1 MAKEWKRKVIIGLL
15 IGFTKTI
22 ILPGS
27 INKAPQVNK
36 DQQQFVAF
44 YHPLR
49 FDILLIYQGFLNGA
63 GVIQVAVQ
71 VKRMLPERKSK
82 VIVLHVLGVV

>member
-44 YHPLR
+44 HHPLR

-63 GVIQVAVQ
+63 GVIQVVV
-71 VKRMLPERKSK
+71 VKRMLLERKSK

>member
-36 DQQQFVAF
+36 DQQKFVAF
-44 YHPLR
+44 HHPLR

-63 GVIQVAVQ
+63 GVIQVVV